1 LIQRYLPTAAACL
14 LLLNS
19 ACVESTLVIE
29 SDLQHRRWILESIN
43 GEPLPEGE
51 SGNVIPELDFG
62 EQMHVSGNTGC
73 NRFSG
78 SAVLHNEF
86 FRIDS
91 MASTRRLCAPA
102 QNELERTIQI
112 VLGQESTILLGAD
125 KSLTLES
132 SNTVLRFRLQDWV
145 R

>member
-1 LIQRYLPTAAACL
+1 MRRHLSATVACL
-14 LLLNS
+14 VLLIS
-19 ACVESTLVIE
+19 ACVDSTLVVE
-29 SDLQHRRWILESIN
+29 SDLQHHRWILESIN

-51 SGNVIPELDFG
+51 SSDLIPELDFG

-73 NRFSG
+73 NRFTG
-78 SAVLHNEF
+78 SAVLRDEY

-102 QNELERTIQI
+102 QNELERTVQNI
-112 VLGQESTILLGAD
+112 LGQESTILLGSD

-132 SNTVLRFRLQDWV
+132 SNTVLRFRLRDWV
-145 R
+145 Q